1 MIGFYHIKDGM
12 SVCYENSDS
21 LEQIACSYESLLEK
35 EEDIDIKKVGFK
47 LLKSVSK

>member
-1 MIGFYHIKDGM
+1 MIGFYHIKDSM

-35 EEDIDIKKVGFK
+35 EEDIDIKI
-47 LLKSVSK
+47 KSVSI